1 MYRIGDYTFTV
12 APNSRKDT
20 LEYVG
25 ADVTALSGRT
35 IIQPSYYKKNLQLT
49 ARIWKPLPKFLDLL
63 SISGDIACG
72 DKDNMFILNTSSS
85 VLSRYNR
92 NLVFEHEN
100 NIGLSVVNLSSFSV
114 DGADIYVVD
123 RPSSGLARVYVF
135 DRTNLSLKNQFDIT
149 FSDGADLACFT
160 ALEGVK
166 YLLDS
171 QYRLY
176 RLDYQQTYIGELDI
190 VPGGYFA
197 MVPLDNDVLLLGN
210 HWFDILTIYFYNLNP
225 LSIIDVNEFNYTSD
239 PESMFL
245 TDKEILSVFSA
256 NLGLSRFYIGSS
268 LYEITK
274 LKKALL
280 ADSVLIEDQ
289 YRRKSQLFIES
300 ISINRVNNLDNCY
313 DIDISGFTIL

>member
-1 MYRIGDYTFTV
+1 
-12 APNSRKDT
+12 
-20 LEYVG
+20 
-25 ADVTALSGRT
+25 
-35 IIQPSYYKKNLQLT
+35 
-49 ARIWKPLPKFLDLL
+49 
-63 SISGDIACG
+63 
-72 DKDNMFILNTSSS
+72 
-85 VLSRYNR
+85 
-92 NLVFEHEN
+92 
-100 NIGLSVVNLSSFSV
+100 
-114 DGADIYVVD
+114 
-123 RPSSGLARVYVF
+123 
-135 DRTNLSLKNQFDIT
+135 
-149 FSDGADLACFT
+149 
-160 ALEGVK
+160 
-166 YLLDS
+166 
-171 QYRLY
+171 
-176 RLDYQQTYIGELDI
+176 
-190 VPGGYFA
+190 